1 MSFIKNYIKK
11 KKQNYIIYKQNK
23 KLNLYTKFIRSQ
35 VMFCGTGLK
44 SFGTVEIQF
53 PENISIGNNCKIN
66 SNVLLNGRSGIT
78 IGDNVTLSHG
88 VKLISTG
95 YDIEHW
101 MKTGERV
108 HIYDKPIEIGNNCWI
123 GADAIILPGVKITG
137 EFVVIGAGAVVTKDI
152 TESRVLVAGNPAKTV
167 KRYDKEFQ
175 E

>member
-1 MSFIKNYIKK
+1 MKNFIKRINPKRDFKK
-11 KKQNYIIYKQNK
+11 FSKKSDQYAQKIA
-23 KLNLYTKFIRSQ
+23 SQ
-35 VMFCGTGLK
+35 FSFCGENLK
-44 SFGTVEIQF
+44 VFGEVDLF
-53 PENISIGNNCKIN
+53 YPERMSVGNNCKIN
-66 SNVLLNGRSGIT
+66 PQVFMNGRSGIT
-78 IGDNVTLSHG
+78 IGDNVTLSYG

-108 HIYDKPIEIGNNCWI
+108 HFDDKPIEIGNNCWI

-167 KRYDKEFQ
+167 KRYDKKIQ